1 MTERMVAMAID
12 EPHDPLYLGYARLM
26 DVDGEHKWVLFVDD
40 GPTEIEGEGS
50 SEPVYIAAYRQ
61 TLASYAHN
69 HDIALLTVH

>member
-1 MTERMVAMAID
+1 
-12 EPHDPLYLGYARLM
+12 M
-26 DVDGEHKWVLFVDD
+26 DVDGKIKWVLFVDE

-50 SEPVYIAAYRQ
+50 SEPVYIADYRQ